1 MQLQKIV
8 IAPDSFKE
16 SMTAQQVGNIIKQAF
31 TNVYGNT
38 LHYDIIPMADGGEG
52 TTDALMHATGATK
65 YTVIVNDPLMRPIEA
80 CYARADE
87 QQIAII
93 EMAAASGLDLLE
105 KEERNPLYTSSY
117 GTGELIKDAL
127 NHGAKTII
135 LGIGGS
141 ATNDG
146 GTGMLSALGVQ
157 FTDVNGDLLQMNG
170 ANLAH
175 IAQIDI
181 TNLDSR
187 LKEVT
192 FKVACDV
199 SNPLLGENGATYI
212 YGPQKGAD
220 AKMIPK
226 LDFAMSHYHDKIK
239 MCTGKSV
246 NQIPGS
252 GAAGGMGAALL
263 AFCETTLTK
272 GIDVVFDITDF
283 HQRIK
288 DADLVITGEGRMD
301 YQTIF
306 GKTPVGVALAAKQY
320 HITVIAICGSLGEN
334 YQHVYDFGIDS
345 AYSIISSPSTL
356 EDVLQNSEQ
365 NLLNTA
371 TDIARIL
378 KLQ

>member
-1 MQLQKIV
+1 
-8 IAPDSFKE
+8 
-16 SMTAQQVGNIIKQAF
+16 
-31 TNVYGNT
+31 
-38 LHYDIIPMADGGEG
+38 
-52 TTDALMHATGATK
+52 
-65 YTVIVNDPLMRPIEA
+65 
-80 CYARADE
+80 
-87 QQIAII
+87 
-93 EMAAASGLDLLE
+93 MAAASGLDLLE

-146 GTGMLSALGVQ
+146 GTGMLSALGVK

-170 ANLAH
+170 ANLLALQNRYNQSH
-175 IAQIDI
+175 
-181 TNLDSR
+181 SR

-246 NQIPGS
+246 NQIQV
-252 GAAGGMGAALL
+252 LVQL
-263 AFCETTLTK
+263 A
-272 GIDVVFDITDF
+272 VW
-283 HQRIK
+283 
-288 DADLVITGEGRMD
+288 A
-301 YQTIF
+301 
-306 GKTPVGVALAAKQY
+306 
-320 HITVIAICGSLGEN
+320 
-334 YQHVYDFGIDS
+334 QHY
-345 AYSIISSPSTL
+345 
-356 EDVLQNSEQ
+356 
-365 NLLNTA
+365 
-371 TDIARIL
+371 
-378 KLQ
+378 

>member
-1 MQLQKIV
+1 
-8 IAPDSFKE
+8 
-16 SMTAQQVGNIIKQAF
+16 
-31 TNVYGNT
+31 
-38 LHYDIIPMADGGEG
+38 
-52 TTDALMHATGATK
+52 
-65 YTVIVNDPLMRPIEA
+65 
-80 CYARADE
+80 
-87 QQIAII
+87 
-93 EMAAASGLDLLE
+93 
-105 KEERNPLYTSSY
+105 
-117 GTGELIKDAL
+117 
-127 NHGAKTII
+127 
-135 LGIGGS
+135 
-141 ATNDG
+141 
-146 GTGMLSALGVQ
+146 MLSALGVK

-212 YGPQKGAD
+212 YGPQKGAN

-272 GIDVVFDITDF
+272 VLMSSLTLQIFIKELKMQTSLLLE
-283 HQRIK
+283 K
-288 DADLVITGEGRMD
+288 DAWIIRPSLAKHRRRCVSCKTISYSCHRDLWQSRR
-301 YQTIF
+301 
-306 GKTPVGVALAAKQY
+306 KL
-320 HITVIAICGSLGEN
+320 
-334 YQHVYDFGIDS
+334 
-345 AYSIISSPSTL
+345 STCL
-356 EDVLQNSEQ
+356 
-365 NLLNTA
+365 
-371 TDIARIL
+371 RFRY
-378 KLQ
+378 

>member
-1 MQLQKIV
+1 
-8 IAPDSFKE
+8 
-16 SMTAQQVGNIIKQAF
+16 
-31 TNVYGNT
+31 
-38 LHYDIIPMADGGEG
+38 
-52 TTDALMHATGATK
+52 
-65 YTVIVNDPLMRPIEA
+65 
-80 CYARADE
+80 
-87 QQIAII
+87 
-93 EMAAASGLDLLE
+93 
-105 KEERNPLYTSSY
+105 
-117 GTGELIKDAL
+117 
-127 NHGAKTII
+127 
-135 LGIGGS
+135 
-141 ATNDG
+141 
-146 GTGMLSALGVQ
+146 
-157 FTDVNGDLLQMNG
+157 MNG

-272 GIDVVFDITDF
+272 VLMSSLTLQIFIKELKMQTSLLLE
-283 HQRIK
+283 K
-288 DADLVITGEGRMD
+288 DAWIIRPSLV
-301 YQTIF
+301 
-306 GKTPVGVALAAKQY
+306 KHP
-320 HITVIAICGSLGEN
+320 
-334 YQHVYDFGIDS
+334 
-345 AYSIISSPSTL
+345 
-356 EDVLQNSEQ
+356 
-365 NLLNTA
+365 
-371 TDIARIL
+371 
-378 KLQ
+378 

>member
-1 MQLQKIV
+1 
-8 IAPDSFKE
+8 
-16 SMTAQQVGNIIKQAF
+16 
-31 TNVYGNT
+31 
-38 LHYDIIPMADGGEG
+38 
-52 TTDALMHATGATK
+52 
-65 YTVIVNDPLMRPIEA
+65 
-80 CYARADE
+80 
-87 QQIAII
+87 
-93 EMAAASGLDLLE
+93 
-105 KEERNPLYTSSY
+105 
-117 GTGELIKDAL
+117 
-127 NHGAKTII
+127 
-135 LGIGGS
+135 
-141 ATNDG
+141 
-146 GTGMLSALGVQ
+146 MLSALGVQ
-157 FTDVNGDLLQMNG
+157 FTDANGKLLHMHG
-170 ANLAH
+170 DNLAH
-175 IAQIDI
+175 IAQIDT
-181 TNLDSR
+181 TNLDTR

-199 SNPLLGENGATYI
+199 NNPLLGEHGATYI

-220 AKMIPK
+220 MKMIQK

-239 MCTGKSV
+239 ICTGKSV
-246 NQIPGS
+246 NQVPGS

-263 AFCETTLTK
+263 AFFDTTLTK
-272 GIDVVFDITDF
+272 GIDIVFDITNF

-320 HITVIAICGSLGEN
+320 HIPVIAICGSLGEN
-334 YQHVYDFGIDS
+334 YQHVYHFGIDS

>member
-16 SMTAQQVGNIIKQAF
+16 SMTAQQVGNTIKKAF
-31 TNVYGNT
+31 TNIYGNT
-38 LHYDIIPMADGGEG
+38 INYDIIPMADGGEG

-65 YTVIVNDPLMRPIEA
+65 YTVIVNDPLMRPIKA
-80 CYARADE
+80 SYARADE

-93 EMAAASGLDLLE
+93 EMAAASGLDLLK

-127 NHGAKTII
+127 DHGAKTII

-157 FTDVNGDLLQMNG
+157 FTDANGKLLHMHG
-170 ANLAH
+170 DNLAH
-175 IAQIDI
+175 IAQIDT
-181 TNLDSR
+181 TNLDTR

-199 SNPLLGENGATYI
+199 TNPLLGEHGATNI

-220 AKMIPK
+220 MKMIPK

-239 MCTGKSV
+239 ICTGKSV
-246 NQIPGS
+246 NQVPGS

-263 AFCETTLTK
+263 AFFDPTLTK
-272 GIDVVFDITDF
+272 GIDIVFDITNF

-288 DADLVITGEGRMD
+288 DAYLIITGEGRMD

-306 GKTPVGVALAAKQY
+306 GKTPVGVALAAKQH
-320 HITVIAICGSLGEN
+320 HIPVIAICGSLGEN
-334 YQHVYDFGIDS
+334 YQSVYDYGIDS
-345 AYSIISSPSTL
+345 VFSIISSPSSL
-356 EDVLQNSEQ
+356 ENILQNSEQ

-378 KLQ
+378 KLK